1 MSDACYEAL
10 ALFKELVTCYNN
22 VPIEQIDQEVKC
34 DDIKKLIELN
44 EDIGVPTTCNML
56 KCKELLAKLKL
67 LIIRFPA
74 NDPTI
79 PIHTKDVNELLLIR
93 EILER
98 GVIISIRDKDVKS
111 FNIYFDQLFTFYFDY
126 KNILPKS
133 KKQNG
138 ILGVYLLYL
147 LASNS
152 IGDFHMLLEI
162 LPIEDLQDK
171 YIKYV
176 LELEQH
182 IMDGYFHYILTK
194 KEQIPLYLYSL
205 FIDKFHDTIRTKL
218 ADCVLSSSKSISV
231 AHACEL
237 FHFKNINELNEFI
250 TAYNEAQSAQGE
262 NAALWEIQNDT
273 IFFKN
278 QVVNTPE
285 IPALEMFNN
294 AIGYATELERII

>member
-1 MSDACYEAL
+1 MSADYYMAL
-10 ALFKELVTCYNN
+10 ELFKQLVACYNN
-22 VPIEQIDQEVKC
+22 LPIEKINQEVQ
-34 DDIKKLIELN
+34 DDIQKVIEIN
-44 EDIGVPTTCNML
+44 EDISVPTTCNL
-56 KCKELLAKLKL
+56 FKCKELLAQLKL
-67 LIIRFPA
+67 LIIRFSA
-74 NDPTI
+74 NDPLV
-79 PIHTKDVNELLLIR
+79 PIRTKNINELLLTR

-111 FNIYFDQLFTFYFDY
+111 FSIYFDQLFIFYFDY
-126 KNILPKS
+126 TNILPKS

-138 ILGVYLLYL
+138 IIGVYLLYL
-147 LASNS
+147 LATNAIS
-152 IGDFHMLLEI
+152 DFHMLLEI

-182 IMDGYFHYILTK
+182 IMDGYFHFVLTK

-218 ADCVLSSSKSISV
+218 ADCISASSTCISV
-231 AHACEL
+231 DHAREL
-237 FHFKNINELNEFI
+237 MHFENVNELNEFI
-250 TAYNEAQSAQGE
+250 NMYNEAQNAQGE
-262 NAALWEIQNDT
+262 NAAIWEVKNDM
-273 IFFKN
+273 IYFKN

-294 AIGYATELERII
+294 AIGYATELERIV